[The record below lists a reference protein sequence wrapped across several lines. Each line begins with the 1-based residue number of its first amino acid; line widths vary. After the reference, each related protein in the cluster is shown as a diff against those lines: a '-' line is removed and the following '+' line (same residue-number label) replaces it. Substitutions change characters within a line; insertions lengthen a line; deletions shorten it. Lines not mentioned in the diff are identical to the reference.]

1 MSKKKG
7 FTLIEILLVFALI
20 AILGTAAVSNYLSTT
35 RTFSFLNKYKE
46 VVAAVR
52 NVRTFAVANKQLEPG
67 MTRYGIKIDE
77 KNILVFDDANT
88 PYTKDE
94 GAKTDKE
101 FLNESIKLADT
112 DYKIATGTSSG
123 VLAMPVYVFYENST
137 GEVKIFETVSE
148 VGLVELKKDTTKCI
162 YLKFYNAG
170 DQRFIDINN
179 ISGLIE
185 SFNENKCK

>member
-35 RTFSFLNKYKE
+35 RTFNFLNKYKE

-52 NVRTFAVANKQLEPG
+52 NVRTFAVANKQLETG
-67 MTRYGIKIDE
+67 MTRYGIEINE
-77 KNILVFDDANT
+77 TAITVFSDAKT
-88 PYTKDE
+88 PYFKDL
-94 GAKTDKE
+94 TDTV
-101 FLNESIKLADT
+101 FLNESINLAGT
-112 DYKIATGTSSG
+112 DYKID
-123 VLAMPVYVFYENST
+123 VRNELKPFPVSVFYENGT
-137 GEVKIFETVSE
+137 GNVKIFHK
-148 VGLVELKKDTTKCI
+148 GVELKKDTTKCI
-162 YLKFYNAG
+162 YLRLYNG
-170 DQRFIDINN
+170 SSERFIDINN